1 MAITF
6 ATKKE
11 ALEYLRGL
19 DGYFEHSSGGVFSPR
34 GEYYLKPGEYSSPDY
49 KPVRYKDGWG
59 IKGIYHYY
67 PNTLHAPEDGRCD
80 VEVEV
85 SDIWGDG
92 PVYALRRAYED

>member
-19 DGYFEHSSGGVFSPR
+19 DNYFEHDSGGVFSPR
-34 GEYYLKPGEYSSPDY
+34 GEYCLNHGEYSSPDY

-59 IKGIYHYY
+59 IKGIYYYY
-67 PNTLHAPEDGRCD
+67 PNTFFAPEDGRCD
-80 VEVEV
+80 IEEV
-85 SDIWGDG
+85 SCIWDDA